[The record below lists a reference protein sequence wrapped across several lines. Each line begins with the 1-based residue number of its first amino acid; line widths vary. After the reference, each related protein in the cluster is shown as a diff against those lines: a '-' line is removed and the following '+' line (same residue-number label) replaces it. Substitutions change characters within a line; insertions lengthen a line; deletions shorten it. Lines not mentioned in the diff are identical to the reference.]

1 MLTQNYWTNKVD
13 YKINGSEI
21 LKDYDLIKIEIPKNK
36 NKLEADYGK
45 IWNLLK
51 KNINVLAYYKSVFHI
66 YLLTEKREIYKLE
79 DNDDLEKLN
88 CDIKLVDNQNINKIS
103 PYFLI
108 NISTFAHKTELFF
121 SVNS

>member
-36 NKLEADYGK
+36 NKLEADYSK

-66 YLLTEKREIYKLE
+66 YLLTEK
-79 DNDDLEKLN
+79 EKFT
-88 CDIKLVDNQNINKIS
+88 S
-103 PYFLI
+103 
-108 NISTFAHKTELFF
+108 
-121 SVNS
+121 

>member
-36 NKLEADYGK
+36 NKLEADYSK

-51 KNINVLAYYKSVFHI
+51 KKH
-66 YLLTEKREIYKLE
+66 
-79 DNDDLEKLN
+79 
-88 CDIKLVDNQNINKIS
+88 
-103 PYFLI
+103 
-108 NISTFAHKTELFF
+108 
-121 SVNS
+121 

>member
-51 KNINVLAYYKSVFHI
+51 KTLMYWLIINQYFI
-66 YLLTEKREIYKLE
+66 YIY
-79 DNDDLEKLN
+79 
-88 CDIKLVDNQNINKIS
+88 
-103 PYFLI
+103 
-108 NISTFAHKTELFF
+108 
-121 SVNS
+121 

>member
-13 YKINGSEI
+13 YKINGSEL

-51 KNINVLAYYKSVFHI
+51 KTLMYWLIINQYFI
-66 YLLTEKREIYKLE
+66 YIY
-79 DNDDLEKLN
+79 
-88 CDIKLVDNQNINKIS
+88 
-103 PYFLI
+103 
-108 NISTFAHKTELFF
+108 
-121 SVNS
+121 